1 MVDVPTAKRALA
13 ALARGE
19 HAESHEVIRRAAAAT
34 ADVETA
40 AAFVETVGLERLR
53 AAVRD
58 TPDERTARRGARAL
72 AEFERFR
79 RAADDGGRGPSS
91 ESGSRDTAGD
101 DRSRGTD
108 IRADRQ
114 GRDT

>member
-1 MVDVPTAKRALA
+1 MVDVPTAKRTLA

-19 HAESHEVIRRAAAAT
+19 RPGDREVVRRATAAT
-34 ADVETA
+34 EDVARA
-40 AAFVETVGLERLR
+40 AAFVESGGLGRLR

-58 TPDERTARRGARAL
+58 TPDAATRRRGARAL
-72 AEFERFR
+72 AEFDRFR
-79 RAADDGGRGPSS
+79 RAADGGDTGT
-91 ESGSRDTAGD
+91 GSDARDRA
-101 DRSRGTD
+101 RGTD

>member
-19 HAESHEVIRRAAAAT
+19 RAGDREVVRRASAAT
-34 ADVETA
+34 EDVAHA
-40 AAFVETVGLERLR
+40 AAFVETVGLDRLR
-53 AAVRD
+53 EAVRD
-58 TPDERTARRGARAL
+58 ASDRRMRRRGARAL

-79 RAADDGGRGPSS
+79 RAAHGDGDGRPRD
-91 ESGSRDTAGD
+91 GS
-101 DRSRGTD
+101 DRARGTD
-108 IRADRQ
+108 IRPDRQ